1 MVVAFSLPIDSL
13 RARRLNRNAATFFFP
28 HFSRADGTTKERRRR
43 CEMKRGLRVKLKK
56 IAQVNWLFSGF
67 SLFPPPPRVRGEEL
81 CKQAP
86 SLLYL
91 YTHRTRQRAEEGKF
105 SMFSEKKKNRKK
117 KKNLQGFAQS
127 SSSSLSAAQIELR
140 DRGADTHKKGKKK
153 CKKKKRLNLN
163 DFRSHVSHN

>member
-28 HFSRADGTTKERRRR
+28 PFSRADGTTKERRRR

-91 YTHRTRQRAEEGKF
+91 YTHRTRQRAEEGSF
-105 SMFSEKKKNRKK
+105 SMFSEKKKKK
-117 KKNLQGFAQS
+117 QLQGFAQS

-153 CKKKKRLNLN
+153 VQEEKEIELERLP
-163 DFRSHVSHN
+163 